1 MTTTAQPLGGD
12 NRPTPMPASRAPR
25 STRSRLYPG
34 RITAISLL
42 LGIAIAVLWSA
53 RLVDDDIGVNTANG
67 LLGGD
72 AESAS
77 LSGTLAG
84 LAFAL
89 VTGLAGTFTA
99 CNVAVFSAIAPNLQD
114 DATASGRLRRALR
127 PLGWLS
133 VGAIVV
139 AGVYGAIGALIGS
152 HIPQLSTGTVGSHQ
166 LPVRLLQSVI
176 VFGLIGLVMLYLGL
190 AALRAS
196 PSAVDRLSEGWP
208 PAGHVVTGMLIG
220 GFLIGRPWPLFHKM
234 FAHAAS
240 TDNAAYGAATFI
252 LVALGNMLLMGLL
265 FLLLSLTRFPSWLR
279 HRPSRAATATAMAW
293 LVGGSFTLVYWV
305 VRLPAV
311 FGIGWFPT
319 MPWN

>member
-1 MTTTAQPLGGD
+1 MTATAQPLGGD
-12 NRPTPMPASRAPR
+12 NRPALSLRPHAPG
-25 STRSRLYPG
+25 STRSRIHPG
-34 RITAISLL
+34 RITVFSLL

-53 RLVDDDIGVNTANG
+53 QLVDDDIGVRTANG
-67 LLGGD
+67 LLGGN
-72 AESAS
+72 AETAS
-77 LSGTLAG
+77 LSSTLAG

-99 CNVAVFSAIAPNLQD
+99 CNIAVFSAIAPNLQD
-114 DATASGRLRRALR
+114 DATASGRLRRAMR

-152 HIPQLSTGTVGSHQ
+152 RVPQLSTRTVGSHH

-176 VFGLIGLVMLYLGL
+176 VFGLIGLVMLYLGF
-190 AALRAS
+190 AALGVL
-196 PSAVDRLSEGWP
+196 PSAVNRLSERWH
-208 PAGHVVTGMLIG
+208 PAGHVVTGVLIG

-234 FAHAAS
+234 FAHAA
-240 TDNAAYGAATFI
+240 TTHNAAYGAATFI
-252 LVALGNMLLMGLL
+252 LVALGNISVMGLL

-279 HRPSRAATATAMAW
+279 RRPTRATTATAMAW
-293 LVGGSFTLVYWV
+293 LVGGSFTFVYWV

-311 FGIGWFPT
+311 FGIGWFPK
-319 MPWN
+319 MPWH